1 MPSTRARQRI
11 ITEHS
16 GLSVQ
21 SVEQITKGCI
31 TKMDKTYEVQATI
44 TLAIEAK
51 SEEEAK
57 EMAGHEL
64 GALTSFVTCKVE
76 SATKSEYMGA
86 WD

>member
-1 MPSTRARQRI
+1 MSFTKAMQKI
-11 ITEHS
+11 IMEHI
-16 GLSVQ
+16 GLPAQ
-21 SVEQITKGCI
+21 NVEQTMKGF
-31 TKMDKTYEVQATI
+31 TTYMDKTYEVQATI
-44 TLAIEAK
+44 TLAIEAR

-57 EMAGHEL
+57 ETAGHEL

>member
-1 MPSTRARQRI
+1 MSSTRARQRI
-11 ITEHS
+11 IMEHS
-16 GLSVQ
+16 GLPAQ
-21 SVEQITKGCI
+21 NVEQTMKGF
-31 TKMDKTYEVQATI
+31 TTYMDKTYEVQATI
-44 TLAIEAK
+44 TLSIEAG

>member
-1 MPSTRARQRI
+1 MSSTREMQKI
-11 ITEHS
+11 IMEHI
-16 GLSVQ
+16 GLPAQ
-21 SVEQITKGCI
+21 NVEQITKGC
-31 TKMDKTYEVQATI
+31 TRKMDKTYEVQASI

-57 EMAGHEL
+57 EMAGQEL

>member
-1 MPSTRARQRI
+1 
-11 ITEHS
+11 
-16 GLSVQ
+16 
-21 SVEQITKGCI
+21 
-31 TKMDKTYEVQATI
+31 MDKTYEVQATI
-44 TLAIEAK
+44 TLSIEAG